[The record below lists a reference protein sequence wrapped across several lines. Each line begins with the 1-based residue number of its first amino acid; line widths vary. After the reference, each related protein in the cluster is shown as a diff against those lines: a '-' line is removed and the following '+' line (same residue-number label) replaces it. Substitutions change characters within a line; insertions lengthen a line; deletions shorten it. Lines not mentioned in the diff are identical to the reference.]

1 MTKHRKYEIKILEF
15 KIESYRLLSLII
27 KKHIKFDFDGYPIY
41 LETALI
47 NNETKYENTFS
58 IFNLN

>member
-47 NNETKYENTFS
+47 NNET
-58 IFNLN
+58 I

>member
-15 KIESYRLLSLII
+15 KIESYSFSI